1 MSTET
6 VLVSEVIPTTRE
18 RLYAAW
24 LDSDEHSAFTAEE
37 AAVEPFVGGS
47 HSALSG
53 KATGQVLALEPNR
66 RIVQS
71 WRADDFP
78 DEAADSR
85 LEVTFEE
92 TTGGTMVT
100 LLHTGIPSGQS
111 DRYRESWLESYLE
124 RMKKYF
130 AGPSASSDG
139 VTDQSTSSASD
150 DFDDEPTNASGK
162 PPRSEEATTAAS
174 PPRNRRP
181 PARGAK
187 SARPPAQAA
196 RSARPPAQA
205 ARSTRPPA
213 QAARSARP
221 PSKAKAPAK
230 PAGKTKPARAGKAA
244 ARRPAKGVTAAAK
257 RGSRPASGGKRPG
270 KKMAKAAAK
279 ATSKSSKPTRGGK
292 PRARPRGR
300 R

>member
-6 VLVSEVIPTTRE
+6 VLVSELIPTTRE

-47 HSALSG
+47 HSAFSG
-53 KATGQVLALEPNR
+53 YATGQVLALEPNR

-71 WRADDFP
+71 WRANDFP

-111 DRYRESWLESYLE
+111 DRYRDSWLESYLQG
-124 RMKKYF
+124 MKKYF
-130 AGPSASSDG
+130 AGA
-139 VTDQSTSSASD
+139 SSASD
-150 DFDDEPTNASGK
+150 GVGDQETMVAPEDIDEEPTTATGRT
-162 PPRSEEATTAAS
+162 PRSEEATTVAA
-174 PPRNRRP
+174 PPRTRRP
-181 PARGAK
+181 PARGGK
-187 SARPPAQAA
+187 RARPPAQAA
-196 RSARPPAQA
+196 KSARE
-205 ARSTRPPA
+205 
-213 QAARSARP
+213 
-221 PSKAKAPAK
+221 PSKTRAPAK
-230 PAGKTKPARAGKAA
+230 PAGKAKPARAGTRKAA
-244 ARRPAKGVTAAAK
+244 ARRRPAKGATAAAK
-257 RGSRPASGGKRPG
+257 RGSRPATGGKRPG

-279 ATSKSSKPTRGGK
+279 AASKSSKPTRGGK